1 MTLFKV
7 QGQKLIPVGDVNFES
22 YFEKEKKLQNF
33 TEANLQELFNLEFV
47 STEFNLES
55 FWLDTLAFDPATKSF
70 VIIEYKKVEN
80 FSLMDQ
86 GQTYLNL
93 VLDHKADVLLEYL
106 EKTNKPLKKNEVD
119 WSQTRVMFI
128 GPKFNTYQKRALSET
143 LPFEL
148 WEVTLYDG
156 GLIEYDEIVPIG
168 LQKKTE
174 KKAMTVLAGTAGHE
188 IKTYTIEDHF
198 KKSET
203 NVFDVFQKLREQI
216 LLLDTQIKEKPVS
229 SYIGYQL
236 KGYIIVWIQVLK
248 DRLFINIALENPADP
263 DSRLEI
269 RTTTANTSSKLRQWR
284 FILKSDKDIAY
295 VMRIISQSYEFRK
308 G

>member
-1 MTLFKV
+1 
-7 QGQKLIPVGDVNFES
+7 
-22 YFEKEKKLQNF
+22 
-33 TEANLQELFNLEFV
+33 
-47 STEFNLES
+47 
-55 FWLDTLAFDPATKSF
+55 
-70 VIIEYKKVEN
+70 
-80 FSLMDQ
+80 MDQ

-156 GLIEYDEIVPIG
+156 GLIEYDEIIPIG

-174 KKAMTVLAGTAGHE
+174 KKTIPVLTGTAGNE
-188 IKTYTIEDHF
+188 IKTYTVEDHF
-198 KKSET
+198 KKSDP
-203 NVFDVFQKLREQI
+203 NLFDIFQKLREQI

-236 KGYIIVWIQVLK
+236 KGYLIVWVQVLK
-248 DRLFINIALENPADP
+248 DRLFINMAVENPIDP
-263 DSRLEI
+263 ESRLEMG
-269 RTTTANTSSKLRQWR
+269 TKSSNSISKIPVRR
-284 FILKSDKDIAY
+284 FIMKSDKDVAY
-295 VMRIISQSYEFRK
+295 VMRIISQAYEVRK